1 MKGFVF
7 DLDNTLFDRYATIT
21 KVITDNFER
30 IKPHINPAYSAREA
44 AEHLCGTECRYL
56 ADGPDW
62 TRIYNTLISEHF
74 FNRDNIPEKQKCFDF
89 ILENFHKTAVN
100 FPFTAELMKTLKAK
114 GYKLGIITNGRDE
127 LQQTKIDLLGI
138 RGLFDEIITSGGFAK
153 EMCGDELNRDWYKP
167 NTPIFLH
174 MAKLLGEAPEDL
186 YYVGDN
192 PINDVLASKNAG
204 YVPIWVHA
212 RSPWPL
218 ENELMP
224 RTVKSVEELADFVIE
239 N

>member
-7 DLDNTLFDRYATIT
+7 DLDNTLFDRYATLT
-21 KVITDNFER
+21 KVITDNYEH
-30 IKPHINPAYSAREA
+30 IKKYINPAYNAKDA

-62 TRIYNTLISEHF
+62 TRIYNTLVSEHF
-74 FNRDNIPEKQKCFDF
+74 FNRENIPEKQRCFDF
-89 ILENFHKTAVN
+89 ILVNFHKTAVN
-100 FPFTAELMKTLKAK
+100 FPFTFELLKTLKAK

-127 LQQTKIDLLGI
+127 LQQRKIDLLGI
-138 RGLFDEIITSGGFAK
+138 RPLFDEIVTSGGFAK
-153 EMCGDELNRDWYKP
+153 QMCGDELNRDWYKP
-167 NTPIFLH
+167 NTPVFEY
-174 MAKLLGEAPEDL
+174 MAKKLGEEPKDL
-186 YYVGDN
+186 YYIGDN
-192 PINDVLASKNAG
+192 PVNDVLASKNAG

-224 RTVKSVEELADFVIE
+224 KTVGNISELLKYID
-239 N
+239 

>member
-21 KVITDNFER
+21 KVITDDYGH
-30 IKPHINPAYSAREA
+30 IKKYINPAYNAAEA
-44 AEHLCGTECRYL
+44 AEHLCATESRYL

-74 FNRDNIPEKQKCFDF
+74 FNRDNIPEKERCFDF
-89 ILENFHKTAVN
+89 ILRNFQITSVN
-100 FPFTAELMKTLKAK
+100 FPFTPELLTTLKGK
-114 GYKLGIITNGRDE
+114 GYKLGIITNGRKG
-127 LQQTKIDLLGI
+127 LQNAKIDNLGI
-138 RGLFDEIITSGGFAK
+138 RGYFDEVITAGDFA
-153 EMCGDELNRDWYKP
+153 EMMCGDELERSWYKP
-167 NTPIFLH
+167 NAPIFEY
-174 MAKLLGEAPEDL
+174 MAGKLNEKPEDL

-192 PINDVLASKNAG
+192 PINDVMASKRAG
-204 YVPIWVHA
+204 YVPVWVHA

-224 RTVKSVEELADFVIE
+224 LTVKDISELTEFI
-239 N
+239 